1 LISAQIICAHL
12 NEVKTMWTYEHSLQ
26 TAAGPETI
34 FEIFRDVSRWPE
46 WNPGVERIDLDGP
59 FATGTTGVMVI
70 PDQGSLSF
78 RLAWVGEGRGF
89 EDETEIPG
97 GEVVVRVRHSLEPLA
112 ASGTRITYRASVEG
126 PSADAL
132 GPEIGP
138 AVTADFPDV
147 MAALAARAEARA
159 AIA

>member
-1 LISAQIICAHL
+1 
-12 NEVKTMWTYEHSLQ
+12 MWTYEHSLE
-26 TAAGPETI
+26 TVAGAETI
-34 FEIFRDVSRWPE
+34 FEIIRDVGGWPE
-46 WNPGVERIDLDGP
+46 WNQGVERIDLDGP

-97 GEVVVRVRHSLEPLA
+97 AEVVVRVRHSLEPLA
-112 ASGTRITYRASVEG
+112 GGGTRITYRATVEG
-126 PSADAL
+126 AAAEVL

-138 AVTADFPDV
+138 AVSADFPEV
-147 MAALAARAEARA
+147 MAALAARAEASVA
-159 AIA
+159 TA

>member
-1 LISAQIICAHL
+1 
-12 NEVKTMWTYEHSLQ
+12 MWSYEHSLE
-26 TAAGPETI
+26 TDGRAETI
-34 FEIFRDVSRWPE
+34 FEILRDVGRWPE

-97 GEVVVRVRHSLEPLA
+97 AEVLVRVRHSLEPLGA
-112 ASGTRITYRASVEG
+112 GGTRITYRATVEG
-126 PSADAL
+126 PAADAL

-138 AVTADFPDV
+138 AVTADFREV
-147 MAALAARAEARA
+147 MAGLAARAARAEAGLA
-159 AIA
+159 TS

>member
-1 LISAQIICAHL
+1 
-12 NEVKTMWTYEHSLQ
+12 MWSCEHSVE
-26 TAAGPETI
+26 TRAGTETI

-89 EDETEIPG
+89 EDETAIPG
-97 GEVVVRVRHSLEPLA
+97 AEVVVRVRHSLEPLA
-112 ASGTRITYRASVEG
+112 TGGTRITYRATVEG
-126 PSADAL
+126 PQADSL
-132 GPEIGP
+132 GPQIGP
-138 AVTADFPDV
+138 AVTADFPEV
-147 MAALAARAEARA
+147 MAALAARAEVMAGQA
-159 AIA
+159 TA

>member
-1 LISAQIICAHL
+1 
-12 NEVKTMWTYEHSLQ
+12 MWTYEHSLE
-26 TAAGPETI
+26 TVAKAETI
-34 FEIFRDVSRWPE
+34 FEIIRDVGRWPE
-46 WNPGVERIDLDGP
+46 WNQGVERIDLDGP

-97 GEVVVRVRHSLEPLA
+97 AEAVVRVRHSLEPLA
-112 ASGTRITYRASVEG
+112 GGGTRITYRATVEG
-126 PSADAL
+126 AAAEVL

-138 AVTADFPDV
+138 AVSADFPEV
-147 MAALAARAEARA
+147 MAALAARAEASVA
-159 AIA
+159 TA

>member
-1 LISAQIICAHL
+1 
-12 NEVKTMWTYEHSLQ
+12 MWSYEHSLE
-26 TAAGPETI
+26 TDGRAETI
-34 FEIFRDVSRWPE
+34 FEILRDVGRWPE

-97 GEVVVRVRHSLEPLA
+97 AEVLVRVRHSLEPLGA
-112 ASGTRITYRASVEG
+112 GGTRITYRATVEG
-126 PSADAL
+126 PAADAL

-138 AVTADFPDV
+138 AVTADFPEV
-147 MAALAARAEARA
+147 MAGLAARAARAEAGLA
-159 AIA
+159 TS